1 MISAVYGAVSLVAA
15 IDTLMGGLMSSE
27 AFMRSFD
34 GLVCCFCGC
43 VPYPLRR
50 SKGVEVELIGT

>member
-27 AFMRSFD
+27 AFMMGFRWA
-34 GLVCCFCGC
+34 C
-43 VPYPLRR
+43 VLPLRLYPLS
-50 SKGVEVELIGT
+50 SKAV